1 MDLINRCVLIVK
13 AKEPF
18 LEWVRRLPDPER
30 SMTLSQLNEDS
41 HAYLLPEYEMD
52 EDREALLAEC
62 YDDIFY
68 HELMGWWTDESAY
81 PASRS
86 LEMFKEW
93 FSVEFHSSVVDLG
106 DTDLET
112 EAFDA

>member
-1 MDLINRCVLIVK
+1 MDLINRCVVIVK

-18 LEWVRRLPDPER
+18 LQWIRTLPDPDK
-30 SMTLSQLNEDS
+30 SVTLSQLNDDS
-41 HAYLLPEYEMD
+41 NAYLLPEYEMD

-68 HELMGWWTDESAY
+68 HELMGWWTDERAH
-81 PASRS
+81 PTPRS
-86 LEMFKEW
+86 LKMFKEW

-106 DTDLET
+106 DTELET
-112 EAFDA
+112 ESFDA

>member
-1 MDLINRCVLIVK
+1 MDFINRCILIVK

-18 LEWVRRLPDPER
+18 LQWVRMLPDPEP
-30 SMTLSQLNEDS
+30 SITLSQLNDDS
-41 HAYLLPEYEMD
+41 NAYLLPEYERG

-68 HELMGWWTDESAY
+68 SELMGWWTDESAH
-81 PASRS
+81 PALRS
-86 LEMFKEW
+86 LKMFKEW

-106 DTDLET
+106 DTELET
-112 EAFDA
+112 EPFDA